1 MAVRVERQQGLH
13 VCKACFSELIQPE
26 WWEEAGDGCWRIGLR
41 CPECEH
47 REEGVHPQAALDAFD
62 AQLDDGIDELT
73 AAYRRMVREN
83 LAEELQRLAGAL
95 AADALLPEDF

>member
-1 MAVRVERQQGLH
+1 MAVRPETQQGLH
-13 VCKACFSELIQPE
+13 VCKACFSELVQPE
-26 WWEEAGDGCWRIGLR
+26 WWEECGGGSWRVGLR

-47 REEGVHPQAALDAFD
+47 REEGVFARGVVDAFD

-73 AAYRRMVREN
+73 AAYRRVLREN
-83 LAEELQRLAGAL
+83 LAEELERLAGAL

>member
-13 VCKACFSELIQPE
+13 VCGACSSELVQPE
-26 WWEEAGDGCWRIGLR
+26 WWEEAGGGAWRVGLR

-47 REEGVHPQAALDAFD
+47 REEGTFAQAAVDAFD
-62 AQLDDGIDELT
+62 ARLDDGIDALT
-73 AAYRRMVREN
+73 ATYRRVLREN
-83 LAEELQRLAGAL
+83 LAEELERFSGAL